1 MALWIESHTAPVPN
15 TIGALPMKS
24 YKVVNF
30 GEPLE
35 AVAHDAPAPAGTQ
48 VLLKVTACGVCHSDV
63 HLRAGHF
70 DLGPDGK
77 IDLSRGLTPPFTLGH
92 EVAGEVVALGPA
104 AGEAGEPIAIG
115 DARVVYPWI
124 GCGGCEICAAEDE
137 HRCRAPRNIGVNADG
152 GYSDHILV
160 PHPRYLLPFGEL
172 SAAEACTY
180 ACSGLTAY
188 GALKKV
194 GALAPGDSLVI
205 IGAGGVGLAGVRLA
219 QHVTGVA
226 PVAAEIASP
235 RREAA
240 LAAGAT
246 DAIDPATADAV
257 RSFVKQTGGAAAAV
271 DFVGSAESAR
281 FGFDIL
287 RKGGILVIVGLFG
300 GGLAVP
306 VPHFPLREVTVTGS
320 YVGSLQDLRDVLR
333 LAGEGAIGRAA
344 VETRP
349 MAEAEATLCDL
360 ADGRVTG
367 RHVLV
372 PE

>member
-1 MALWIESHTAPVPN
+1 
-15 TIGALPMKS
+15 MKS
-24 YKVVNF
+24 YKVVQF
-30 GEPLE
+30 GEPLAE
-35 AVAHDAPAPAGTQ
+35 VTHDAPVPDGTQ
-48 VLLKVTACGVCHSDV
+48 VLLRVTACGVCHSDV

-70 DLGPDGK
+70 DLGADGK

-92 EVAGEVVALGPA
+92 EIAGEVVALGPD
-104 AGEAGEPIAIG
+104 AGGAGDAVSVG

-124 GCGGCEICAAEDE
+124 GCGGCETCGADEE
-137 HRCRAPRNIGVNADG
+137 HRCRAPRNIGVNLDG

-160 PHPRYLLPFGEL
+160 PHPRYLLPFDGL

-188 GALKKV
+188 GALKKI
-194 GALAPGDSLVI
+194 GALAPGDPLVI

-219 QHVTGVA
+219 RHVTGVA
-226 PVAAEIASP
+226 AVAAEIAAP

-240 LAAGAT
+240 LAAGASA
-246 DAIDPATADAV
+246 AIDPAAADAV
-257 RSFVKQTGGAAAAV
+257 RAFVKQTGGAAAAI

-287 RKGGILVIVGLFG
+287 RKGGTLVIVGLFG
-300 GGLAVP
+300 GGLALP

-320 YVGSLQDLRDVLR
+320 YVGSLQDLRDLLQ
-333 LAGEGAIGRAA
+333 LARDGAVGQAA

-349 MAEAEATLCDL
+349 LAEAEATLCDL
-360 ADGRVTG
+360 AAGRITG
-367 RHVLV
+367 RRVLV
-372 PE
+372 PG